1 MTTLVCTI
9 EIPAAHLKAGSI
21 VVAGGR
27 ARYLGEK
34 SGRLCGYDQWPYT
47 AYNDDGTVAARGT
60 MNVRPDARVLTV
72 AVDCRDGG
80 VIVP

>member
-1 MTTLVCTI
+1 MSQLVCTL
-9 EIPAAHLKAGSI
+9 EVPAAHLKAGSI

-34 SGRLCGYDQWPYT
+34 SGRLCGYDQWPYV
-47 AYNDDGTVAARGT
+47 AYGDDGAEIARGT
-60 MNVRPDARVLTV
+60 MNIRADGKVLTV
-72 AVDCRDGG
+72 ATCVSGH